1 MHRLLLLKRKKPLR
15 IITPGRTHGGTQG
28 VTQKEKER
36 ELTCLD

>member
-15 IITPGRTHGGTQG
+15 IITPVRTQG